1 MFITLRPLTR
11 MLICLF
17 LNLIVAA
24 ALFLQLH
31 VCWSFLVCLCSSI
44 RLFLIIMLDR
54 QHFLDG
60 RALIRRLI
68 LLLLLLDDNMP
79 ASRWM
84 LPLFVHTYT
93 EQNLPTS
100 HRPQEVSGQCYF
112 KNENETVNILPES
125 NLLAPRYSP
134 LGVLDGSFFWNR
146 GSPTQG
152 RREGPQNSIT
162 NTDN

>member
-68 LLLLLLDDNMP
+68 LLLLLLDDTMP

-84 LPLFVHTYT
+84 LPLFVHTCT
-93 EQNLPTS
+93 EQKLPTS
-100 HRPQEVSGQCYF
+100 HRPQEVSGQYYL

-125 NLLAPRYSP
+125 NLLIPRYPP
-134 LGVLDGSFFWNR
+134 LGVLNGSFFWNR
-146 GSPTQG
+146 RTQRKDGG
-152 RREGPQNSIT
+152 RGPQNSIT